1 VSRVPIDGTAAPL
14 RAQLT
19 ESARPEKVSLVE
31 IVREHGRA
39 FCQIRRPSAAQRAV
53 LRDIAR
59 CRTAALGGH
68 REQCESC
75 GESRVLFRSCR
86 NRHCP
91 QCQSLPQARWRDAQ
105 QALLLPVPYFHVVFT
120 LPHDLNALIR
130 SNPKRLYALLFA
142 CVIATLREF
151 SRDPRHLGAE
161 LGMTAVLHT
170 WGQNLSQHVHL
181 HLIVTGG
188 GLDAAGDRWVASKSP
203 RFLFPVR
210 ALSKLFRGKFL
221 AMLSRLRERGK
232 LRFAASCKPLEPDA
246 AWNALVAKLRGT
258 KWVVYA
264 KPPFAGP
271 GQVLDYLSRY
281 THRIAISNER
291 ILSLDNGT
299 VRFSYKDYACGNS
312 RKIMELP
319 ALEFLRRFLLHI
331 VPRGFVRVRHY
342 GILANCHR
350 AEKLARCRELLGQN
364 LISPSPPATETL
376 ADSVQRLLGID
387 ISRCPHCG
395 QGPLRIVELL
405 PPKPNDTS

>member
-1 VSRVPIDGTAAPL
+1 MSKVPIHGTAAPL
-14 RAQLT
+14 RTQLGQR
-19 ESARPEKVSLVE
+19 SQPDKVSIAE
-31 IVREHGRA
+31 IVREHGA
-39 FCQIRRPSAAQRAV
+39 PFHQYHHPSARQRAV

-68 REQCESC
+68 REQCENC
-75 GESRVLFRSCR
+75 GESQILYRSCG

-91 QCQSLPQARWRDAQ
+91 QCQSLPQAKWRDAQ

-130 SNPKRLYALLFA
+130 SNPQQLYALLFG

-151 SRDPRHLGAE
+151 SRDPKHLGAE

-170 WGQNLSQHVHL
+170 WGQNLSEHVHL

-203 RFLFPVR
+203 RFLFPVK

-221 AMLSRLRERGK
+221 AMLCRLRECGK
-232 LRFAASCKPLEPDA
+232 LRFAASCQTLDQDA
-246 AWNALVAKLRGT
+246 PWDALVVKLRRT

-271 GQVLDYLSRY
+271 AQVLNYLSRY

-291 ILSLDNGT
+291 ILSLRNGT
-299 VRFSYKDYACGNS
+299 VRFSYKDYAHGNS
-312 RKIMELP
+312 KKVMELP
-319 ALEFLRRFLLHI
+319 ALEFLRRFLLHV

-350 AEKLARCRELLGQN
+350 AQRLARCRELLGQN
-364 LISPSPPATETL
+364 HISPSPATTEAL

-395 QGPLRIVELL
+395 QGPLRTVELL
-405 PPKPNDTS
+405 PPQPIDTS

>member
-1 VSRVPIDGTAAPL
+1 MRGTAAPL
-14 RAQLT
+14 RPQRG
-19 ESARPEKVSLVE
+19 EKSQPEKVSLAE
-31 IVREHGRA
+31 IVRKHGRA
-39 FCQIRRPSAAQRAV
+39 FCQNHRPSAAPRAV

-75 GESRVLFRSCR
+75 GESRVLFHSCR

-91 QCQSLPQARWRDAQ
+91 QCQSLPQAKWRDAQ

-130 SNPKRLYALLFA
+130 SNPKRLYALLFT

-151 SRDPRHLGAE
+151 ARDPKHLGAE
-161 LGMTAVLHT
+161 LGMSAILHT

-221 AMLSRLRERGK
+221 AMLCHLRNRGK
-232 LRFAASCKPLEPDA
+232 LRFAASCQPLEHEA
-246 AWNALVAKLRGT
+246 AWNALVAKLRRT

-271 GQVLDYLSRY
+271 KQVLDYLSRY

-299 VRFSYKDYACGNS
+299 VRFSYKDYARGNS
-312 RKIMELP
+312 TKIMALP
-319 ALEFLRRFLLHI
+319 ALEFLRRFLQHV

-342 GILANCHR
+342 GILANSHR
-350 AEKLARCRELLGQN
+350 AEKLARCRALLGHQ
-364 LISPSPPATETL
+364 ISPSPPRSETL
-376 ADSVQRLLGID
+376 ADSVNRLLGID